1 MATFRR
7 RGDAWQAEI
16 RRRGFYRSATFATKS
31 EARAWAARIETDY
44 LDGRRGKTAHRTLDD
59 ALARYAREVS
69 PKRRGARWE
78 AIRLTFWRREMSLRH
93 LLLSELTPEEIG
105 KWRDS
110 RLKEVSAGTVLREF
124 SLLSAILETARKE
137 WKWLATNPLADVR
150 KPPQPQPRKR
160 LISDDEAA
168 KVVAALNGRL
178 SAQVGIMFRLSLETA
193 MRAGEIH
200 SLTWERINGRVALL
214 PLTKNGEM
222 REVPLSTAA
231 MEIIHELPHREGPLF
246 DVQPGTRD
254 ELFRRAREKA
264 RLSGFTFHDAR
275 ATALT
280 RLARRVDVLTLAR
293 IAGHRDIRTLM
304 VYYRESASDIASR
317 LD

>member
-16 RRRGFYRSATFATKS
+16 RRRGFYRSATFPTKS

-78 AIRLTFWRREMSLRH
+78 AVRLAFWRREMSLRH
-93 LLLSELTPEEIG
+93 LLLSEMTPEEIG
-105 KWRDS
+105 RWRDG

-264 RLSGFTFHDAR
+264 KLSGFTFHDAR

>member
-178 SAQVGIMFRLSLETA
+178 SAQVGVMFRLSLETA

-280 RLARRVDVLTLAR
+280 RLARKVDVLTLAR

>member
-1 MATFRR
+1 MATLRR

-16 RRRGFYRSATFATKS
+16 RRRGFYRSATFPTKA
-31 EARAWAARIETDY
+31 EARAWSVRIETEY
-44 LDGRRGKTAHRTLDD
+44 LDGRRAKTAHRTLDD
-59 ALARYAREVS
+59 ALARYAREAS
-69 PKRRGARWE
+69 PKRRGAHWE
-78 AIRLTFWRREMSLRH
+78 AVRLAFWRREMSMRH
-93 LLLSELTPEEIG
+93 LLLAELTPEEIG

-110 RLKEVSAGTVLREF
+110 RLKTVSAGTVLREF
-124 SLLSAILETARKE
+124 SLLSAILETARRE
-137 WKWLATNPLADVR
+137 WKWLAVNPLPDVQ

-160 LISDDEAA
+160 LISDEEAQA
-168 KVVAALNGRL
+168 VIAGLKGRL
-178 SAQVGIMFRLSLETA
+178 SRQVAMMFRLSLETA

-200 SLTWERINGRVALL
+200 SLTWERINGNVALL

-231 MEIIHELPHREGPLF
+231 LAIMHELPHREGQLF
-246 DVQPGTRD
+246 DVSPGSRD
-254 ELFRRAREKA
+254 GLFRRAREKA

-280 RLARRVDVLTLAR
+280 RLARKVDVLTLAR

-304 VYYRESASDIASR
+304 VYYRESAADIASR

>member
-1 MATFRR
+1 MTATSEPPVR
-7 RGDAWQAEI
+7 
-16 RRRGFYRSATFATKS
+16 FA
-31 EARAWAARIETDY
+31 
-44 LDGRRGKTAHRTLDD
+44 
-59 ALARYAREVS
+59 
-69 PKRRGARWE
+69 
-78 AIRLTFWRREMSLRH
+78 
-93 LLLSELTPEEIG
+93 
-105 KWRDS
+105 
-110 RLKEVSAGTVLREF
+110 
-124 SLLSAILETARKE
+124 
-137 WKWLATNPLADVR
+137 
-150 KPPQPQPRKR
+150 
-160 LISDDEAA
+160 
-168 KVVAALNGRL
+168 
-178 SAQVGIMFRLSLETA
+178 
-193 MRAGEIH
+193 
-200 SLTWERINGRVALL
+200 RINGRVALL

-280 RLARRVDVLTLAR
+280 RLARKVDVLTLAR

-304 VYYRESASDIASR
+304 VYFRTSAEDIAKM